1 MKIEP
6 FLRAMHKNECNQTKD
21 FLYPR
26 QKEELAKH
34 RKFLS
39 KYKDGLYIKNP
50 VTYTINHLG
59 YRTRDDIPTTDYI
72 LAVGC
77 SHTFGIGLHE
87 EHRFTNLLEDFYKV
101 PVLNVSIPGGSPN
114 SVRDNI
120 IQLLSSDTCLPKLV
134 ILQWPSDTRLTFGL
148 QNLGPWARRDLYYA
162 RFVALNKDNISLY
175 SKIAKEQT
183 PRLLTKHGIPFISF
197 DMKEREKHFFLDVAN
212 DRDHSGIEGN
222 KLVFEHL
229 KEQIDAIL

>member
-6 FLRAMHKNECNQTKD
+6 FLRALNEHECNQTTE
-21 FLYPR
+21 FLFPR
-26 QKEELAKH
+26 QKREFAKH
-34 RKFLS
+34 KKFLS
-39 KYKDGLYIKNP
+39 NYRDGLYVKNP

-77 SHTFGIGLHE
+77 SHTFGTGLHE

-120 IQLLSSDTCLPKLV
+120 IQLLSSDNRLPKLV
-134 ILQWPSDTRLTFGL
+134 ILQWPTNARLTFGL
-148 QNLGPWARRDLYYA
+148 QNLGPWARKDFYYA
-162 RFVALNKDNISLY
+162 RFIALNRNNICLY

-183 PRLLTKHGIPFISF
+183 PRLLTKHSIPYVSFEMKNDEVDFFI
-197 DMKEREKHFFLDVAN
+197 DVAN
-212 DRDHSGIEGN
+212 DKDHAGIEGN
-222 KLVFEHL
+222 KLVFEYL
-229 KEQIDAIL
+229 KEKIDEVL